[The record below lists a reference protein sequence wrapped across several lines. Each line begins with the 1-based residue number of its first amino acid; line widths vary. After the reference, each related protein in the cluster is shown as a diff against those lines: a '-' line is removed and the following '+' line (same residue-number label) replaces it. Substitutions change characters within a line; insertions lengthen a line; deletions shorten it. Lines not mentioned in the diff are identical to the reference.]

1 MSWFRLLRHWR
12 AISWSDR
19 GLFIEAVWL
28 SFWARMTV
36 LLLPWSFV
44 VRWMGEPL
52 QIAPGSA
59 DVDLELLQRVGRT
72 VRRVERR
79 VPWQSKCLIQ
89 AMSAKTM
96 LSRRGVA
103 GTIYLGLLRVDGEE
117 FKSHA
122 WLRCGTRFVTGRKG
136 HEPFLPMS
144 TFAFGACPEGASR
157 TTFVPRKKRATGKNA
172 ESSNLKAIVIDSR
185 A

>member
-1 MSWFRLLRHWR
+1 MSWLRLVRHWR
-12 AISWSDR
+12 TISWSDR

-28 SFWARMTV
+28 SFWARLTV
-36 LLLPWSFV
+36 VALPWSFV
-44 VRWMGEPL
+44 VHWMGEPL
-52 QIAPGSA
+52 KIAPSGG
-59 DVDLELLQRVGRT
+59 DVDPVLLQRVGRT

-96 LSRRGVA
+96 LARRGIS
-103 GTIYLGLLRVDGEE
+103 GTIYLGLLRVDDEE

-144 TFAFGACPEGASR
+144 TFAFGACPEGESR
-157 TTFVPRKKRATGKNA
+157 TTFVPRAKPATNQAANA
-172 ESSNLKAIVIDSR
+172 ANSKAEAFNSGV
-185 A
+185 